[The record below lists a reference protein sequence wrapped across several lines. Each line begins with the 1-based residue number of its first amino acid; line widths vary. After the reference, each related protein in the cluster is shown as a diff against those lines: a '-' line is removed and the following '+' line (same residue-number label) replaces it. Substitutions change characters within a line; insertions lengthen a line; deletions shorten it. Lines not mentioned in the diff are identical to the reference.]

1 MISLPVSDIPLLRG
15 PVPLSHFIM
24 RNFVSDGDK
33 AVDATCGNGHDTS
46 LLAALVGSSG
56 QVWGFDIQEQAIAE
70 TRRMLSEAG
79 LAGQVTLLQ
88 TGHEEMGLHVNG
100 PVKAVLFNLGYL
112 PGGDRCVI
120 TRPETTLIAMDQSLK
135 LLARGGILMVTV
147 YPGHGGGVTE
157 QQMVDSWATALEQRE
172 YHSWRMGQIN
182 VSSDAP
188 YTLLI
193 QKAF

>member
-1 MISLPVSDIPLLRG
+1 
-15 PVPLSHFIM
+15 M
-24 RNFVSDGDK
+24 RNFVSEGDK

-56 QVWGFDIQEQAIAE
+56 QVWGFDIQELAIAE

-120 TRPETTLIAMDQSLK
+120 TRPETTLIAMDQSLQ
-135 LLARGGILMVTV
+135 LLALGGILMVTV